1 MSRIEDDAN
10 KARSLPL
17 VGGDRI
23 VGQYPSLS
31 DYMGGGTILNCWSTV
46 RNVVSVCSDL
56 SPFEQE
62 HVWKIIRAGGEV
74 LVNDGKIRAASG
86 VGL

>member
-23 VGQYPSLS
+23 VGQYPVWA
-31 DYMGGGTILNCWSTV
+31 DYRGIGTILNGYTTV
-46 RNVVSVCSDL
+46 RNVVIECSEL
-56 SPFEQE
+56 SHFEQE
-62 HVWKIIRAGGEV
+62 RVWNILRAGGEV
-74 LVNDGKIRAASG
+74 IVNNGRIQTARRG
-86 VGL
+86 G